1 MSEIK
6 LINKNVFPQRQ
17 IALWGIFCMAA
28 GPVAATFGLLL
39 AIAAVCDINGKIV
52 PNIIPLA
59 ITITGL
65 TNMLLH
71 LNEGFLRPLIGF
83 LAAGITSILLKA
95 LFKENFGWGD
105 VKLLTSCGLFLPYGR
120 MLAALGTACASAAVV
135 GFLKERKKNAEIA
148 LVPYLSVAI
157 FVLFVVD

>member
-6 LINKNVFPQRQ
+6 LINKSVFPQRQ

-59 ITITGL
+59 IMITGL

-71 LNEGFLRPLIGF
+71 LNDGFLRPLIGF
-83 LAAGITSILLKA
+83 LAA
-95 LFKENFGWGD
+95 
-105 VKLLTSCGLFLPYGR
+105 
-120 MLAALGTACASAAVV
+120 
-135 GFLKERKKNAEIA
+135 
-148 LVPYLSVAI
+148 
-157 FVLFVVD
+157 